1 MINASNTFAKRHIGF
16 LTERIKVYVT
26 LLKARLTL
34 LVALSAGFGYTLAA
48 GDEFSWLLFMA
59 ISAGGFLITGSSNV
73 LNQVFEKEYDAKMRR
88 TASRPVPT
96 EKVNQSE
103 AIVYALLLCI
113 LGMSFLGYYFNLPTA
128 LLGIIGLLSYAFVYT
143 PMKRHSPFAVFI
155 GAIPGALPPL
165 IGWVA
170 VTGVLDREGLILFA
184 FQFFWQFPHF
194 WAIAWLADADYKK
207 AGFRLLPSGEG
218 KSPTS
223 SRLILIYSLMLLPLL
238 ILPFQANML
247 NQIGLIGLGTIGT
260 LYILPAWKL
269 HRSQSDKDAKRLL
282 FASFLYLPVM
292 QLIFLLCH

>member
-1 MINASNTFAKRHIGF
+1 MMNASSIQAQRYWNF
-16 LTERIKVYVT
+16 LRGRVRVYIT

-34 LVALSAGFGYTLAA
+34 LVAISAGFGYTLAA
-48 GDEFSWLLFMA
+48 GDSFSWLLFFA
-59 ISAGGFLITGSSNV
+59 IFAGGFLITGSSNI

-96 EKVNQSE
+96 EKVNQTE
-103 AIVYALLLCI
+103 AIIYALILCVV
-113 LGMSFLGYYFNLPTA
+113 GMGFLGYYFNLPAA

-143 PMKRHSPFAVFI
+143 PMKRYSPFAVFV

-170 VTGVLDREGLILFA
+170 VTGALDREGLILFA

-218 KSPTS
+218 RGAAS
-223 SRLILIYSLMLLPLL
+223 SRLILIYSVMLLPLL
-238 ILPFQANML
+238 ILPIQAEML
-247 NQIGLIGLGTIGT
+247 NQLGLIGLGMIGVM
-260 LYILPAWKL
+260 YILPAWKL
-269 HRSQSDKDAKRLL
+269 HNSQTDKHAKQLL
-282 FASFLYLPVM
+282 FASFLYLPIM